1 MIRLTARPLGSLI
14 TRVSARGFC
23 DTSASSKMPTL
34 FDSEGRVLPFDNSIN
49 HFSMFG
55 LDKSFNVEISDV
67 AQTFKNLQRQLHPDK
82 VRATYP
88 RCHVP

>member
-1 MIRLTARPLGSLI
+1 MIRLTARPLRSLI
-14 TRVSARGFC
+14 SHVSARGFC
-23 DTSASSKMPTL
+23 DATPGSSKLPTL
-34 FDSEGRVLPFDNSIN
+34 FDTEGRVLPYDNSLD

-82 VRATYP
+82 VSSAVALFP
-88 RCHVP
+88 P

>member
-1 MIRLTARPLGSLI
+1 MIRLTARPLRSLI
-14 TRVSARGFC
+14 SHVSARGFC
-23 DTSASSKMPTL
+23 DTAPGSKLPTL
-34 FDSEGRVLPFDNSIN
+34 FDSDGRVLPYDNSLD

-82 VRATYP
+82 VSSGVASFP
-88 RCHVP
+88 P